1 MLRRLR
7 AQVASSLAADT
18 GRMGAL
24 ARTPEVRRLLS
35 MPELH
40 HVLSSPPL
48 LARLLEAMLL
58 QPTLQSAVRERTA
71 TAEMV
76 LEAIRSPRGDAAH
89 GAPDVD
95 VGGHPGGA
103 AALTADDRAAVAR
116 LTALGFGDAR
126 TATEAYLACERDEN
140 AAANLLLEMA
150 GARD

>member
-89 GAPDVD
+89 GAPDV
-95 VGGHPGGA
+95 GGHPGEA
-103 AALTADDRAAVAR
+103 AALTADDRAAIAR

-126 TATEAYLACERDEN
+126 AATEAYLACERDEN